1 MSIGCAQRA
10 ARLRASPYSQD
21 MAPTFCAMAGYA
33 PPADG
38 IQDFSKRG
46 YDELH
51 DIEADPSESYSV
63 AERHPEVVADMKQRL
78 ADAQARFDP
87 FRKGVPPFFQKAG
100 APKATQD

>member
-1 MSIGCAQRA
+1 MSIGC
-10 ARLRASPYSQD
+10 
-21 MAPTFCAMAGYA
+21 A

-63 AERHPEVVADMKQRL
+63 AERHPEVVVDMKQWL

-87 FRKGVPPFFQKAG
+87 FRKGVPPSSRRPAR
-100 APKATQD
+100 PRPRMTDVRRRRR